1 MINKLTGHVES
12 VKVVAQISG
21 GFCECDIVIDFTE
34 YKIFY
39 ERDIIL
45 SYVDKDVFY
54 NVRPDIVHDQ
64 SCEVICEIAL
74 VTEVMTVD
82 ANKNSKLIPV
92 DSRRPICNFRINDI
106 KFGEF
111 KPNCI
116 AILTKY
122 TMGHSR
128 KAKWYDCEL
137 LDSQSHLFELRLF
150 TPEADPTK
158 PQDNMDVMLNG
169 YVEFDIEST
178 KYGYQTNE
186 LRAIAQ
192 EVEASPEVAI
202 AKAVVENTVN
212 ADGPLLQFVTENKMY
227 EYLDL
232 FVDAEPGY
240 AYVRMASEIYLI
252 EALANITNDIDE
264 RSMKRAVV
272 CSYAYVIP
280 HKDPW
285 SRSIV
290 NVTKILKYTELRA
303 DEVLKSLLDP
313 AYEKQCGT
321 SKLLYMAIKNMV
333 SQIIDIRRGIKH
345 EEVDDLI
352 SKYRAAFNGML

>member
-12 VKVVAQISG
+12 VKVIAEIVG
-21 GFCECDIVIDFTE
+21 GFCECDIVIDFDE

-39 ERDIIL
+39 QRDVIL

-54 NVRPDIVHDQ
+54 NTRPDVVHG
-64 SCEVICEIAL
+64 ETVNVICEIAL

-92 DSRRPICNFRINDI
+92 DSRRPICNFKINDI

-116 AILTKY
+116 AIFTKY
-122 TMGHSR
+122 TMGRSA

-137 LDSQSHLFELRLF
+137 LDAQSHLFELRLF
-150 TPEADPTK
+150 SPDADPTK
-158 PQDNMDVMLNG
+158 PQNDMDVMLNG

-178 KYGYQTNE
+178 KYGYQTSE
-186 LRAIAQ
+186 IRAIAQ
-192 EVEASPEVAI
+192 KVEASPEVAI
-202 AKAVVENTVN
+202 AKVVVENVVKE
-212 ADGPLLQFVTENKMY
+212 DKPLLQFVTDTKLFQ
-227 EYLDL
+227 YLDA

-264 RSMKRAVV
+264 RAMKRASI

-285 SRSIV
+285 ARSIV
-290 NVTKILKYTELRA
+290 NVIKILKYTELRE
-303 DEVLKSLLDP
+303 DEILKSLLDV
-313 AYEKQCGT
+313 AFEKECT
-321 SKLLYMAIKNMV
+321 TTKLMYMAIKNMV
-333 SQIIDIRRGIKH
+333 SQIIDIRRGVKH
-345 EEVDDLI
+345 EEVDNLI
-352 SKYRAAFNGML
+352 ARYRIAFNGML